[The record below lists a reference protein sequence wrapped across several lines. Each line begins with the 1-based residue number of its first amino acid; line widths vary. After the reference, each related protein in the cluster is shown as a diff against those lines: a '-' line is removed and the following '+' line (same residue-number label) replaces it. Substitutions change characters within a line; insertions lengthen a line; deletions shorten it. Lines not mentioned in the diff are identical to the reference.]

1 MSHLSIHFVP
11 GTLLDVC
18 KDLGLLL
25 RSAGILFIRG
35 RAWNN
40 LQLPWGLI
48 RLWNQSIFITP
59 APCSLPQCGSS
70 PRTGT
75 PSPTANR
82 PNLGAQHPSRSRYSF
97 PLPPSSVR
105 RETQASA
112 ALGVHPS
119 AGEEKG
125 EERGEADGGRRS
137 FSAARSSGGD
147 RGGGAPFPPRADCC
161 GVLPI
166 PARVC
171 EGERVRWVGPMGV
184 IEGFGDA
191 EWRFPLPSE

>member
-1 MSHLSIHFVP
+1 MNVRLGAFARVYARGLPQVLEFLYQDGGDQITQLFQRALKSWKHLVGGWES
-11 GTLLDVC
+11 
-18 KDLGLLL
+18 
-25 RSAGILFIRG
+25 
-35 RAWNN
+35 
-40 LQLPWGLI
+40 LQLA
-48 RLWNQSIFITP
+48 STFH
-59 APCSLPQCGSS
+59 PCSLPQCGSS

-75 PSPTANR
+75 LCPTAFR

-97 PLPPSSVR
+97 PLPLSSVR
-105 RETQASA
+105 RETQAPA

-119 AGEEKG
+119 ARKEKG
-125 EERGEADGGRRS
+125 EERGEAGGGRRS